1 MGKITA
7 TVLGIDEGF
16 QKFEQVD
23 MIRIKSEKYTL
34 LIMDDYM
41 PVIGRIDGMVE
52 IVSGEDTRSFQPIHG
67 FYTHRKN
74 TFELLIKEDAD
85 VRLYN

>member
-52 IVSGEDTRSFQPIHG
+52 IVSGEDTLSFQPIHG

-85 VRLYN
+85 VR

>member
-41 PVIGRIDGMVE
+41 PVIGHIDGMVE

-85 VRLYN
+85 VR

>member
-7 TVLGIDEGF
+7 TVLGIGEGF

-85 VRLYN
+85 VR

>member
-52 IVSGEDTRSFQPIHG
+52 IVSGEDTVPSSRFTA
-67 FYTHRKN
+67 FTHTGK
-74 TFELLIKEDAD
+74 I
-85 VRLYN
+85 RLNC

>member
-34 LIMDDYM
+34 LVMDDYM

-85 VRLYN
+85 VR

>member
-67 FYTHRKN
+67 CYTHRKN

-85 VRLYN
+85 VR

>member
-7 TVLGIDEGF
+7 TVLGIKEGF
-16 QKFEQVD
+16 RKFEQVD

-85 VRLYN
+85 VR

>member
-34 LIMDDYM
+34 LNMDDYM

-85 VRLYN
+85 VR

>member
-52 IVSGEDTRSFQPIHG
+52 TVSGEDPRSFQPIHG

-85 VRLYN
+85 VR

>member
-52 IVSGEDTRSFQPIHG
+52 IVSGEDTRSFQSIHG

-85 VRLYN
+85 VR

>member
-1 MGKITA
+1 
-7 TVLGIDEGF
+7 
-16 QKFEQVD
+16 

-85 VRLYN
+85 VR

>member
-41 PVIGRIDGMVE
+41 PVIGSIDGMVE

-85 VRLYN
+85 VR

>member
-52 IVSGEDTRSFQPIHG
+52 IVSGEDTRSFEPIHG

-85 VRLYN
+85 VR

>member
-52 IVSGEDTRSFQPIHG
+52 IVSGGDTRSFQPIHG

-85 VRLYN
+85 VR

>member
-52 IVSGEDTRSFQPIHG
+52 IVSGENTRSFQPIHG

-85 VRLYN
+85 VR

>member
-52 IVSGEDTRSFQPIHG
+52 IVSGEDTRSFKPIHG

-85 VRLYN
+85 VR

>member
-34 LIMDDYM
+34 LIKDDYM

-85 VRLYN
+85 VR

>member
-23 MIRIKSEKYTL
+23 MIRIKSEKYRL

-52 IVSGEDTRSFQPIHG
+52 IVSGEDTCSFQPIHG

-85 VRLYN
+85 VR

>member
-74 TFELLIKEDAD
+74 TFKLLIKEDAD
-85 VRLYN
+85 VR

>member
-52 IVSGEDTRSFQPIHG
+52 IVSCEDTRSFQPVHG

-85 VRLYN
+85 VR

>member
-7 TVLGIDEGF
+7 TLLGIDEGF

-85 VRLYN
+85 VR

>member
-67 FYTHRKN
+67 FHTHRKN

-85 VRLYN
+85 VR

>member
-1 MGKITA
+1 
-7 TVLGIDEGF
+7 
-16 QKFEQVD
+16 
-23 MIRIKSEKYTL
+23 
-34 LIMDDYM
+34 MDDYM

-85 VRLYN
+85 VR

>member
-34 LIMDDYM
+34 PIMDDYM

-85 VRLYN
+85 VR

>member
-16 QKFEQVD
+16 QKFKQVD

-85 VRLYN
+85 VR

>member
-23 MIRIKSEKYTL
+23 MLRIKSEKYTL

-85 VRLYN
+85 VR

>member
-34 LIMDDYM
+34 HIMDDYM

-85 VRLYN
+85 VR

>member
-23 MIRIKSEKYTL
+23 MIRIKSEKYAL

-85 VRLYN
+85 VR

>member
-67 FYTHRKN
+67 FYTHQKN

-85 VRLYN
+85 VR

>member
-7 TVLGIDEGF
+7 TVLGLDEGF

-52 IVSGEDTRSFQPIHG
+52 IVSGEDTRSFQPVHG

-85 VRLYN
+85 VR

>member
-23 MIRIKSEKYTL
+23 MIRIKSEKSTL

-85 VRLYN
+85 VR

>member
-52 IVSGEDTRSFQPIHG
+52 IVSGEGTRSFQPIHG

-85 VRLYN
+85 VR

>member
-52 IVSGEDTRSFQPIHG
+52 IVSGEDTRSFQPVHG

-85 VRLYN
+85 VR

>member
-52 IVSGEDTRSFQPIHG
+52 IVSGEDTRSLQPVHG

-74 TFELLIKEDAD
+74 MFELLIKEDAD
-85 VRLYN
+85 VR

>member
-34 LIMDDYM
+34 LIMEDYM

-85 VRLYN
+85 VR

>member
-7 TVLGIDEGF
+7 TVLGINEGF

-85 VRLYN
+85 VR

>member
-74 TFELLIKEDAD
+74 TFELLIKEDAE
-85 VRLYN
+85 VR

>member
-67 FYTHRKN
+67 FYTHRK
-74 TFELLIKEDAD
+74 I
-85 VRLYN
+85 RLNC

>member
-41 PVIGRIDGMVE
+41 PGIGRIDGMVE

-74 TFELLIKEDAD
+74 TFELLIIEDAD
-85 VRLYN
+85 VR

>member
-67 FYTHRKN
+67 FFTHRKN

-85 VRLYN
+85 VR